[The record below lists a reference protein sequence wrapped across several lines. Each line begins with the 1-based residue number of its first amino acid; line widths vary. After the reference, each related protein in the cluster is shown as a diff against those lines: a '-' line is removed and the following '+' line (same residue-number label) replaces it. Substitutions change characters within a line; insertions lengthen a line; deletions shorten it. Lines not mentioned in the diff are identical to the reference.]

1 MEVKGPSSTNNQDSR
16 PTLRSRGT
24 TTGLKPKSNKERKFI
39 AFDKKGRPTGPWR
52 DIFLSDM
59 AVIARNV
66 KITIEDWSKVPQ
78 GQKENIWLDVKNKWN
93 INDDGKRKVV
103 LSYVGGRFKDFRMY
117 LTSVFVYKTRKG
129 RRKVPLNDPLSI
141 YPQITKKDWE
151 EFVRQRMDVNSQEKS
166 KKARVA

>member
-1 MEVKGPSSTNNQDSR
+1 
-16 PTLRSRGT
+16 
-24 TTGLKPKSNKERKFI
+24 
-39 AFDKKGRPTGPWR
+39 
-52 DIFLSDM
+52 M

-66 KITIEDWSKVPQ
+66 KITIEDWSKVPE

-129 RRKVPLNDPLSI
+129 RINVPLNDLLSI

-151 EFVRQRMDVNSQEKS
+151 EFVRQRMDVYSQEKS